1 MKTPSLAH
9 FVLASVEV
17 ETLVLQHL
25 EVSEGDG
32 VSEGGV
38 DRVAK
43 NDLNST
49 EQYFATTN
57 STKKWPKNDLRLPK
71 IAQK

>member
-9 FVLASVEV
+9 FVLASIEV

-25 EVSEGDG
+25 DVSEGDG

-43 NDLNST
+43 SDLNST
-49 EQYFATTN
+49 EQYFAT
-57 STKKWPKNDLRLPK
+57 KNQH
-71 IAQK
+71 QKMV

>member
-25 EVSEGDG
+25 DVSENDG
-32 VSEGGV
+32 VSKKGV

-43 NDLNST
+43 GDLNST

-57 STKKWPKNDLRLPK
+57 
-71 IAQK
+71 

>member
-17 ETLVLQHL
+17 KPLVLQHL
-25 EVSEGDG
+25 DVSEGDG
-32 VSEGGV
+32 VSERGV

-43 NDLNST
+43 NYLKRT
-49 EQYFATTN
+49 TLEATTIA
-57 STKKWPKNDLRLPK
+57 SKKNKFNLL
-71 IAQK
+71 

>member
-17 ETLVLQHL
+17 EPLVLQHL
-25 EVSEGDG
+25 DVSEGDG

-43 NDLNST
+43 SDLNST

-57 STKKWPKNDLRLPK
+57 
-71 IAQK
+71 

>member
-17 ETLVLQHL
+17 EPLVLQHL
-25 EVSEGDG
+25 DVSEGDG

-43 NDLNST
+43 RDLNST

-57 STKKWPKNDLRLPK
+57 
-71 IAQK
+71 